1 MFTIVPMVEGQGD
14 VAALPPL
21 LGRILLEMYN
31 RSDVV
36 VGQGR
41 NMVVKTN
48 GRSNLESSLDKFLDH
63 AQSRPDCGAILI
75 LLDADDDCPVTLAR
89 HLWQRCQEIGTR
101 CPVQVVCAHREYE
114 SWILA
119 SLETIRDRAG
129 IPDNAS
135 FAGDADA
142 VPNPKQWLTDRM
154 GRGQAYK
161 ETTDQPSLSS
171 RIDLELQANSRSF
184 RRLCHAVEQ
193 LLEAA
198 GPAPDC

>member
-1 MFTIVPMVEGQGD
+1 MVAQGK
-14 VAALPPL
+14 
-21 LGRILLEMYN
+21 
-31 RSDVV
+31 SQVV
-36 VGQGR
+36 T
-41 NMVVKTN
+41 TN
-48 GRSNLESSLDKFLDH
+48 GRSNLETRLDLYLEY
-63 AQSRPDCGAILI
+63 AQRNPDCGAILI

-154 GRGQAYK
+154 GLGRAYK

-171 RIDLELQANSRSF
+171 RIDLELAQTNSRSF